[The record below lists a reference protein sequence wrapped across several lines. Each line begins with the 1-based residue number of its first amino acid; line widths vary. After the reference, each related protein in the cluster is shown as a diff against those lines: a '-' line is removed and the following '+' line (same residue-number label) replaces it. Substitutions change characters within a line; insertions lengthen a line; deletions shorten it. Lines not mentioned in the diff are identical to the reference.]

1 MGRNKKLQEIDLSLN
16 SLVVFR
22 KLLTHEV
29 ILPLRALLDTETMDP
44 MIQLRQYT
52 EFISRLYAHS
62 TNLTEYVFRLICEDD
77 NFYVRAV
84 ARGEEPD
91 EMLRA
96 CVQNELVIL
105 QRLARIRPHELQK
118 EVSYYGVLPE
128 WNTAD
133 IDFGAEYHARMREI
147 GKYGFGQFARHTVF
161 TVQEGRLVPVL
172 HPDPASLAELYGY
185 AAERQRVID
194 NTAALLRGGRAQDI
208 LLFGGTGTGKSV
220 TVKAAAN
227 SFAAEGLRLIEI
239 TQEQLSQIPA
249 VIEAVYEN
257 PLKFILYIDD
267 LDLHADDSGLRT
279 LKASLEGSA
288 ASRAGNTVIYATSSA
303 GTDADP
309 ERLPEPMRGL
319 AARFGLRIGFGAQ
332 QQAEYLD
339 FVEKYAAQAGLKT
352 DPETLRHLA
361 EDYAAQ
367 HGGYS
372 PRTAKQM
379 IEQLGNG

>member
-29 ILPLRALLDTETMDP
+29 ILPLRALLDTDTMDP

-52 EFISRLYAHS
+52 EFISRLYARS

-77 NFYVRAV
+77 NFYVRTV

-91 EMLRA
+91 DMLRI
-96 CVQNELVIL
+96 CVQNELAIL
-105 QRLARIRPHELQK
+105 QRLARLRPHELQK
-118 EVSYYGVLPE
+118 EVSYYGELPK

-133 IDFGAEYHARMREI
+133 IDFGAEYHARLREI
-147 GKYGFGQFARHTVF
+147 GKYGFGQFAQHTMF
-161 TVQEGRLVPVL
+161 TVQEGRLVPVK
-172 HPDPASLAELYGY
+172 HPDKASLSELYGY
-185 AAERQRVID
+185 ESERQRVTE
-194 NTAALLRGGRAQDI
+194 NTAALLRSGKAQDI

-220 TVKAAAN
+220 TVKAVVN
-227 SFAAEGLRLIEI
+227 SLASEGLRLIEI
-239 TQEQLSQIPA
+239 TQDQLAQIPA
-249 VIEAVYEN
+249 VIEAVYDN

-267 LDLHADDSGLRT
+267 LSMSTGDSGLRI
-279 LKASLEGSA
+279 LKAALEGSA
-288 ASRAGNTVIYATSSA
+288 ASRAGNTVIYATTSA
-303 GTDADP
+303 VTDADP
-309 ERLPEPMRGL
+309 DALPEPLRGL

-332 QQAEYLD
+332 QQAAYFD
-339 FVEKYAAQAGLKT
+339 FVQKYAAQCGVTAE
-352 DPETLRHLA
+352 PETLRRSA
-361 EDYAAQ
+361 EEYAAR

-379 IEQLGNG
+379 IEQLAIS